1 MNNIAIASTNSD
13 MQYSQNPVDP
23 FDFDTWAAL
32 ANDSPDAFD
41 ELKQRYI
48 EAIVLEYCR
57 SREIDPRKSRG
68 LQWRIDMEIR
78 KSRTTLKSCLHLS
91 SAMWDSF
98 LEMRKVLDL
107 LLVEC
112 RNYRVEVTLT
122 QSSAKFYSASAQVI
136 PFSKRS
142 K

>member
-1 MNNIAIASTNSD
+1 
-13 MQYSQNPVDP
+13 MQYSQNPVDA
-23 FDFDTWAAL
+23 FDFDVWAAL

-78 KSRTTLKSCLHLS
+78 KSRTPLKSCLRLS
-91 SAMWDSF
+91 SVMWDSF
-98 LEMRKVLDL
+98 LEMRKALDL

-112 RNYRVEVTLT
+112 RKYRAEATSI
-122 QSSAKFYSASAQVI
+122 QPSAKMYSASAQVI
-136 PFSKRS
+136 PFCKRS